1 MSPISI
7 LGINFSCTKT
17 RIKAS
22 VDNDDGDDIDDHD
35 DHDDGDYDHVRM
47 KLTCLL
53 LDCIIS
59 DGGNHAEK
67 EGSQSQPPL

>member
-1 MSPISI
+1 MQP
-7 LGINFSCTKT
+7 TK
-17 RIKAS
+17 IKAS
-22 VDNDDGDDIDDHD
+22 VENDDGDDIDDHD